1 MEFRHH
7 PILEGLKINED
18 GSEIIYLGEKLNP
31 MKMNRTARNSDTI
44 IVNFDGRT
52 SSVARLVCEAWHGL
66 APNLD
71 YNATRVEPAKGFH
84 YKNLFWA
91 KKGVNPNYDKIKFPR
106 VKTSKISEDE
116 IPKIVE
122 RLKNGETLKSIAKDY
137 NTTDMSISRIRKRY
151 VKTETT

>member
-31 MKMNRTARNSDTI
+31 MKMNRTARPTATK
-44 IVNFDGRT
+44 IVNFEGRT
-52 SSVARLVCEAWHGL
+52 ISVARLVCEAWHGL
-66 APNLD
+66 APD
-71 YNATRVEPAKGFH
+71 RDHNATRIKEEDGFH

-106 VKTSKISEDE
+106 VKSSKVPEDR
-116 IPKIVE
+116 IPEVVE
-122 RLKNGETLKSIAKDY
+122 RLKKGETLRSIATDFE
-137 NTTDMSISRIRKRY
+137 TSDMSISRIKKRY
-151 VKTETT
+151 VKNQN